1 MRNCLWLVILGSLV
15 AAGAAWAQEAKQP
28 FTPSGEIQIPSGA
41 ALDQMLEKGGDM
53 TLKDEFST
61 KGADAFSSNNAKA
74 MQQMDQRAKQI
85 DRDVMRGIC
94 TGC

>member
-1 MRNCLWLVILGSLV
+1 MRNRLWLVILASLV
-15 AAGAAWAQEAKQP
+15 IAGAASAQEAKQP

-41 ALDQMLEKGGDM
+41 AIDQMLEKGGDM
-53 TLKDEFST
+53 TLKKELST
-61 KGADAFSSNNAKA
+61 NGADTFSPKNAKA
-74 MQQMDQRAKQI
+74 MQQMDKRAKEI